1 MATKPAPKKP
11 AAAKSAAAVTAA
23 TTAATTAA
31 NKATAAAND
40 DPIKLRALDARPDR
54 LDFRDLVYRAPLR
67 SLPPRYPVDADLK
80 RLLPTYV
87 KAGLVLNQGSEGAC
101 TGFGLA
107 CVTNYLLWRRHLESG
122 LTTPMASASPRMFY
136 ELAKHYDEWPGQDYD
151 GSSCRGALK
160 GWHKHGVCADTLWP
174 YPIDAQGTPTFVRPS
189 EGWAEDSTRR
199 PLGVYFRVDKLSVVD
214 LQAAIHEVGAVYVSG
229 TAHDGWDAVMQ
240 KGKALP
246 APKKHEDLPLIG
258 PLQDPKNSGGHSFAL
273 VGYNE
278 NGFIIQNSWGL
289 RWGAS
294 GFAVVSYEDW
304 VTNATDAWAVALGVA
319 QDFNRSRG
327 GGARLGRSSS
337 FRVALGRNMND
348 IGRTSRVA
356 DNPPDDPWPI
366 DHVFNTKAYQPWTT
380 QQAYEHSLV
389 SGNDGVLV
397 VTDFTRQKSDLDGQV
412 REILVDR
419 PLAAALAAKS
429 KTFKLAF
436 YAHGGLNSESDSIQR
451 ARVLAPYFDANGIYP
466 IFPTWKTGPCETVAD
481 MIQDWVRHILGLS
494 ADRSGGWLNLSDAKD
509 RAIEAAGRTFGR
521 GLWSEMR
528 ENAAG
533 AGLPGH
539 ALTLTALH
547 LRTLKAALATSGIA
561 LEVHLIGHSAG
572 SILLGHLLDLL
583 GDMGEDQA
591 ALPVATCNLYAAA
604 CSTNFAVQHYLG
616 AATAGVLPLDKL
628 HLYHLSDGNERSDG
642 LPLCGNAI
650 YGKSL
655 LYLVSRALDDIRKQ
669 PLLGMERA
677 LLPAF
682 AKDEDQWETTML
694 PGIRQWQKAWGPLA
708 AKNSLLHT
716 ITTPKVRTTRIQDQ
730 IDATHGS
737 FGSNIDVL
745 TETLVRIK
753 GAPLVAEM
761 EWLDY

>member
-1 MATKPAPKKP
+1 MATAKSAKPAR
-11 AAAKSAAAVTAA
+11 KSAAATA
-23 TTAATTAA
+23 AA

-54 LDFRDLVYRAPLR
+54 LDFRDIVYRAPLR
-67 SLPPRYPVDADLK
+67 SLPPRFPVDSEMK
-80 RLLPTYV
+80 RFLPTYV

-107 CVTNYLLWRRHLESG
+107 CVTNYLLWRRHIEAG
-122 LTTPMASASPRMFY
+122 AKTAMAAVSPRMFY

-189 EGWAEDSTRR
+189 DGWAEDSTRR
-199 PLGVYFRVDKLSVVD
+199 PLGVYLRVDKLSVVD
-214 LQAAIHEVGAVYVSG
+214 LQSAIYEIGAVYVSG

-240 KGKALP
+240 KDKALP
-246 APKKHEDLPLIG
+246 APKKHEDLPVIG
-258 PLQDPKNSGGHSFAL
+258 PLKDPKNSGGHSFAL

-278 NGFIIQNSWGL
+278 RGFIIQNSWGL

-294 GFAVVSYEDW
+294 GFAVVTYEDW
-304 VTNATDAWAVALGVA
+304 VTNASDAWAVALGVA
-319 QDFNRSRG
+319 QDFTSIR

-337 FRVALGRNMND
+337 FRVGLGRNMGD
-348 IGRTSRVA
+348 IGRTQRVA
-356 DNPPDDPWPI
+356 DNPPDDPWPV
-366 DHVFNTKAYQPWTT
+366 DHVFKVKAYQPWTT
-380 QQAYEHSLV
+380 QKAYEHSVV

-397 VTDFTRQKSDLDGQV
+397 VTDFTRQRSDLDGQA

-429 KTFKLAF
+429 KTFKLAI
-436 YAHGGLNSESDSIQR
+436 YAHGGLNSESVAIQR
-451 ARVLAPYFDANGIYP
+451 TRVLAPYFEANDIYP
-466 IFPTWKTGPCETVAD
+466 IFPTWKTGPGETVAD

-494 ADRSGGWLNLSDAKD
+494 SERSGGWLNLGDAKD

-528 ENAAG
+528 DNAAG
-533 AGLPGH
+533 AGQPGH
-539 ALTLTALH
+539 ALTLTAQH
-547 LRTLKAALATSGIA
+547 LRSLKAALAKAGIA
-561 LEVHLIGHSAG
+561 LELHLIGHSAG
-572 SILLGHLLDLL
+572 SILLGHLLDQL
-583 GDMGEDQA
+583 GDLGKGQP

-604 CSTNFAVQHYLG
+604 CSTRFAVQHYLG
-616 AATAGVLPLDKL
+616 AATAGVLPLDQL
-628 HLYHLSDGNERSDG
+628 HLYHLSDGNEKDDG
-642 LPLCGNAI
+642 LPTCGNPV

-677 LLPAF
+677 LLPAY
-682 AKDEDQWETTML
+682 AKDEDQWEATML
-694 PGIRQWQKAWGPLA
+694 PSVQQWQKAWGPLA
-708 AKNSLLHT
+708 AKNGLMHT
-716 ITTPKVRTTRIQDQ
+716 ITTPKVRTTRAQDQ

-737 FGSNIDVL
+737 FGSNIEVL
-745 TETLVRIK
+745 TETLARIK
-753 GAPLVAEM
+753 GAPLVGEM